1 MPLSPQRIFAPTKVR
16 EVASVLWASAVST
29 ISGQVGNGRMTAAHR
44 ALIVGGARELAGD
57 RGSAI
62 RVRADICGSRIKSAL
77 AYRRSWFAPRNVSVM
92 TPRQSRHS
100 PER

>member
-1 MPLSPQRIFAPTKVR
+1 
-16 EVASVLWASAVST
+16 
-29 ISGQVGNGRMTAAHR
+29 MTAAHR
-44 ALIVGGARELAGD
+44 ALIVGGGD
-57 RGSAI
+57 WLVIGVGNQSTSGHLR
-62 RVRADICGSRIKSAL
+62 SRIKSAL